1 MEKGYYHISSRGLE
15 RNDIFKS
22 REDFIAGMND
32 VSITLLGFD
41 LRILCFCLMS
51 NHFHFVL
58 YGTLGDCRRFS
69 EEYKRKCAIRMW
81 RHNGD
86 VKGMKD
92 VDIRINRITS
102 NEYMENVIAYV
113 LRNPLAAGITIM
125 PLHYSWSS
133 AAVYFCGDKIPA
145 GKVLNDMSARKR
157 WRLLESRQNLPDHY
171 VVNDEG
177 MILPLCY
184 VDREMV
190 EKIFRHPSRLM
201 MALAR
206 KIETDVEI
214 LFGAAESVS
223 MTDQEI
229 LTELPSLLQ
238 KEFGKESLAQL
249 SMEQRVML
257 CLMLNRNFKA
267 GIKQIARLT
276 HLSPELISA
285 IV

>member
-1 MEKGYYHISSRGLE
+1 
-15 RNDIFKS
+15 
-22 REDFIAGMND
+22 
-32 VSITLLGFD
+32 
-41 LRILCFCLMS
+41 
-51 NHFHFVL
+51 
-58 YGTLGDCRRFS
+58 
-69 EEYKRKCAIRMW
+69 
-81 RHNGD
+81 
-86 VKGMKD
+86 
-92 VDIRINRITS
+92 
-102 NEYMENVIAYV
+102 
-113 LRNPLAAGITIM
+113 
-125 PLHYSWSS
+125 
-133 AAVYFCGDKIPA
+133 
-145 GKVLNDMSARKR
+145 
-157 WRLLESRQNLPDHY
+157 
-171 VVNDEG
+171 
-177 MILPLCY
+177 
-184 VDREMV
+184 
-190 EKIFRHPSRLM
+190 